1 MATPTDTDLSH
12 AFAAECDEAR
22 MTLRSHMLQRG
33 LHLEEGWRIHEQVR
47 QRDGRM
53 MIVMTP
59 IHTRLPSPDGLEC
72 NCAIHEP
79 SREVSSDCEAGK

>member
-1 MATPTDTDLSH
+1 MVDPADIDLAH
-12 AFAAECDEAR
+12 AFAARCEEAR
-22 MTLRSHMLQRG
+22 SNLRAHMRSRG
-33 LHLEEGWRIHEQVR
+33 LHPEEGWRIHEQVR

-59 IHTRLPSPDGLEC
+59 IHLRLPSPSGLEC

-79 SREVSSDCEAGK
+79 SGEASSDCDVE